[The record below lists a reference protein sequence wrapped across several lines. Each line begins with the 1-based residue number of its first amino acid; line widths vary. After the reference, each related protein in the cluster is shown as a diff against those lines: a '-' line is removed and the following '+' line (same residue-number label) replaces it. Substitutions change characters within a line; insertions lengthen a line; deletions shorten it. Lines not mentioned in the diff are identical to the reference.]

1 MSAEHYPVCLY
12 GAEAESVATLAES
25 LKDLWPL
32 KIAACCHEQDQLIEH
47 LHTNRT
53 AAVLVILGAERTESL
68 DLVALLARD
77 HREVTLIGLSDQR
90 DPQLVAD
97 MVLAGCSQFVPL
109 PADRQ
114 TLISAF
120 ENIGVGLV
128 PAGESG
134 RRICVVGASG
144 GVGATTVAC
153 NLAVEMA
160 RICERGVA
168 IADLHMG
175 FGDVGV
181 QFGVGSKHSI
191 DKLCRPSQQAAEDRI
206 RQVAT
211 SLPCR
216 VSVLPAPQSLSQPPR
231 LGGKAVSHLLWT
243 LSRLHDAVIVD
254 APRMPTPASWAA
266 VDQAQA
272 ILMVMQ
278 LTASCVRKA
287 RSLYD
292 HLLERSIPK
301 GRIHLVINRYQEEFA
316 AMTLED
322 VASSFAQEIFAT
334 IPSDYELVRAST
346 DASHPLLFDAPVSP
360 VRLAIC
366 SMAHHL
372 MGLDAPE
379 QLPKPT
385 PKSHQSGLLGRLLKV

>member
-1 MSAEHYPVCLY
+1 MSTEHYPVCVYSTETEL
-12 GAEAESVATLAES
+12 VTDLAES
-25 LKDLWPL
+25 LRDLWPVEVV
-32 KIAACCHEQDQLIEH
+32 ASCCEREQLIEH
-47 LHTNRT
+47 LQANRIG
-53 AAVLVILGAERTESL
+53 AVLVVLGTERADSL
-68 DLVALLARD
+68 ELVALLARD
-77 HREVTLIGLSDQR
+77 HHEVSVIGLSEQH

-97 MVLAGCSQFVPL
+97 VVLAGCSQFVPL
-109 PADRQ
+109 PADRP
-114 TLISAF
+114 TLIRAF

-128 PAGESG
+128 PAGTSG
-134 RRICVVGASG
+134 RRICVIGASG

-160 RICERGVA
+160 RICKRGVA
-168 IADLHMG
+168 IGDLHMG

-191 DKLCRPSQQAAEDRI
+191 DKLCHPSQRAGEDRI

-211 SLPCR
+211 SLPCG
-216 VSVLPAPQSLSQPPR
+216 VSVLPAPQGLSRPPR
-231 LGGKAVSHLLWT
+231 LGGKAVSHLLLT

-254 APRMPTPASWAA
+254 TPRMPTPASWAA

-272 ILMVMQ
+272 ILLVMQ
-278 LTASCVRKA
+278 STASCLRKA

-301 GRIHLVINRYQEEFA
+301 GRISLVINRYEEEFA
-316 AMTLED
+316 SVTLED
-322 VASSFAQEIFAT
+322 VQSSFAQAIFAT
-334 IPSDYELVRAST
+334 IPSDYELVRASN
-346 DASHPLLFDAPVSP
+346 DASRPLLVDAPASP

-379 QLPKPT
+379 QSPKPT
-385 PKSHQSGLLGRLLKV
+385 RKPHQSGLLGRLLKA